1 MDMKKTIN
9 LKLTAQFSPR
19 FLEIIDESEKHRG
32 HAGYREGGNS
42 HFRVRIAADTL
53 DGQSRVQQHRA
64 INECLSEELK
74 EAIHALAIEVVKPEA
89 ESA

>member
-42 HFRVRIAADTL
+42 HFRVRIAADAL

-74 EAIHALAIEVVKPEA
+74 EAIHALAIEVVKSEA